1 MRTSSGHP
9 KLRMVYSAFAGALL
23 VAAVAAGY
31 VVVSGATPN
40 LGTSEDSRAEL
51 TSGVPGATLT
61 PPPLAPTGPGAQA
74 AGPIVVFLGNVV
86 NVYDRTLLVVPRES
100 TVTVTFTNSDS
111 EPHDFGVSLPN
122 VPHTEACRGPC
133 TRSLTFNT
141 GAPGTYSFQ
150 CTLHQGM
157 VGVLTVY

>member
-1 MRTSSGHP
+1 MRTSPGHR

-40 LGTSEDSRAEL
+40 LGTSGDPGARL

-61 PPPLAPTGPGAQA
+61 PPPLAPTSA
-74 AGPIVVFLGNVV
+74 AATPGPIVVNLGNIV
-86 NVYDRTLLVVPRES
+86 NVYDRTLLLLPRES

-111 EPHDFGVSLPN
+111 EPHDFGVSIPA

-141 GAPGTYSFQ
+141 GAPGNYSFQ

>member
-1 MRTSSGHP
+1 
-9 KLRMVYSAFAGALL
+9 MVYSAFAGALL

-40 LGTSEDSRAEL
+40 LGTSGDPGARL

-61 PPPLAPTGPGAQA
+61 PPPLAPTSA
-74 AGPIVVFLGNVV
+74 AATPGPIVVNLGNIV
-86 NVYDRTLLVVPRES
+86 NVYDRTLLLLPRES

-111 EPHDFGVSLPN
+111 EPHDFGVSIPA

-141 GAPGTYSFQ
+141 GAPGNYSFQ

>member
-1 MRTSSGHP
+1 MRASSGRS

-23 VAAVAAGY
+23 VVAMVAGY
-31 VVVSGATPN
+31 IVVAGAPRDIS
-40 LGTSEDSRAEL
+40 TSEDPRRFSA
-51 TSGVPGATLT
+51 GVPGATLT
-61 PPPLAPTGPGAQA
+61 PPPLAPTGA
-74 AGPIVVFLGNVV
+74 AATPGPIVVLLGNVV
-86 NVYDRTLLVVPRES
+86 NVYDRTLLLVPRES

-111 EPHDFGVSLPN
+111 EPHDFGVSIPN

-141 GAPGTYSFQ
+141 GPPSNYSFQ

>member
-1 MRTSSGHP
+1 MGTSSGHR

-40 LGTSEDSRAEL
+40 LGTPEDSRAEPSSRL
-51 TSGVPGATLT
+51 PSATLT

-74 AGPIVVFLGNVV
+74 AGPIVVLLGNTG
-86 NVYDRTLLVVPRES
+86 NVYSRTLLLVPRES

-111 EPHDFGVSLPN
+111 EPHDFGVSIPA
-122 VPHTEACRGPC
+122 VPHTETCRGPC
-133 TRSLTFNT
+133 SRSLTFNT
-141 GAPGTYSFQ
+141 GAPGNYSFQ

>member
-1 MRTSSGHP
+1 
-9 KLRMVYSAFAGALL
+9 MVYSAFAGALL

-40 LGTSEDSRAEL
+40 LGTSEDSRADPA
-51 TSGVPGATLT
+51 TGVPGTALT
-61 PPPLAPTGPGAQA
+61 PPPLAPGAQA
-74 AGPIVVFLGNVV
+74 AGPIVVFLGNTV
-86 NVYDRTLLVVPRES
+86 NVYDRTLLLVPRES

-111 EPHDFGVSLPN
+111 EPHDFGVSIPF

-133 TRSLTFNT
+133 TRSLTFST
-141 GAPGTYSFQ
+141 GTPGNYSFQ

>member
-1 MRTSSGHP
+1 MRTSSGHS
-9 KLRMVYSAFAGALL
+9 KLRMFYSAFAGALL

-40 LGTSEDSRAEL
+40 LGTTDGSRAGVA
-51 TSGVPGATLT
+51 SGVPGATLT
-61 PPPLAPTGPGAQA
+61 PPPLAPTGPA
-74 AGPIVVFLGNVV
+74 ATPGPIVVFLGNVV
-86 NVYDRTLLVVPRES
+86 NVYDRTLLLVPRES

-111 EPHDFGVSLPN
+111 EPHDFGVSIPY

-133 TRSLTFNT
+133 SRSLTFNT
-141 GAPGTYSFQ
+141 GAPGNYSFQ

>member
-1 MRTSSGHP
+1 MRTSSGHR

-23 VAAVAAGY
+23 VVAVAAGY

-40 LGTSEDSRAEL
+40 LGGDPRAQL

-61 PPPLAPTGPGAQA
+61 PPPLAPTSA
-74 AGPIVVFLGNVV
+74 AATPGPIVVNLGNIV
-86 NVYDRTLLVVPRES
+86 NVYDRTLLLVPRES

-111 EPHDFGVSLPN
+111 EPHDFGVSIPA

-141 GAPGTYSFQ
+141 GAPGNYSFQ